1 MRDRHLLDSGDA
13 ATHGVGAMT
22 DARIGTFYDKMVA
35 AGVLPA
41 NLDYKKGYTLRF
53 IGKKIDDDAQARP

>member
-1 MRDRHLLDSGDA
+1 
-13 ATHGVGAMT
+13 MT